1 MGATKNMVRG
11 FVFSMVY
18 VIITLVVPYA
28 TFTIISDLPL
38 PGGLQLGLTE
48 RKYNTILFWI
58 TAFGLLISAFAFFT
72 YSSPKQSIRRGVFA
86 LFQVIINSLYIW
98 TYKFSGATEVIFRLM
113 ASNGDLFGIVLMNV
127 QQLVL
132 VYMGIYFLTIS
143 VKVYD
148 LIDFTVNRKT
158 IREKRWKGEEL

>member
-11 FVFSMVY
+11 FLFSLVY
-18 VIITLVVPYA
+18 VVTTLVIPYA
-28 TFTIISDLPL
+28 TFTIISSLELPA
-38 PGGLQLGLTE
+38 GLQLAMTE
-48 RKYNTILFWI
+48 SRYNTIIFWI
-58 TAFGLLISAFAFFT
+58 TAFGLLISGFAFFT

-98 TYKFSGATEVIFRLM
+98 TYKFSGAAEVILRLLDP
-113 ASNGDLFGIVLMNV
+113 SGELFGIVILNL
-127 QQLVL
+127 QQLIL